1 MPYSCLQVVRDLAHT
16 ISRMGDVDMVSP
28 PDIIITDQ
36 DQKTVTYLQPHG
48 DPKTPGSS
56 TRNGSIPN
64 REQSHSVNG
73 SIPGHHSSLDENTF
87 HSAVTTARH
96 GSNGSAH
103 IARDKPLDTTVNLN
117 NINTSQVKAT
127 EERDSEAAS
136 EKDAK
141 QNRFPKFSL
150 RAAFSHRDKKRK
162 CLNITKRC
170 ISSPFGVMCLILVY
184 LSLGACLF
192 MVIERP
198 EESRRRTE
206 LIRQRYEL
214 TAKLTNCTETE
225 KDPTECLLREIK
237 IWEKHLVLKYPVLYI
252 HLGDN
257 NSTEPRVWNWPNAF
271 YGCFSVITTIG
282 KHISA
287 VQSKNEVYAFL
298 KHNRCFH

>member
-1 MPYSCLQVVRDLAHT
+1 MPSSYLMPSSSLLVVRDLAYT
-16 ISRMGDVDMVSP
+16 ISRMGDIDMISP

-36 DQKTVTYLQPHG
+36 DQKTITYLQPHV
-48 DPKTPGSS
+48 DPKTPGST
-56 TRNGSIPN
+56 TRNGSIPS
-64 REQSHSVNG
+64 RHKMEQNHSGNG
-73 SIPGHHSSLDENTF
+73 SVPGHHSSSDQNTY

-117 NINTSQVKAT
+117 NLNTSQVTAADEKES
-127 EERDSEAAS
+127 EEAS
-136 EKDAK
+136 EKVAK
-141 QNRFPKFSL
+141 QSRFPKFSL
-150 RAAFSHRDKKRK
+150 RASFSHRDKKRK
-162 CLNITKRC
+162 CLNVTKRC
-170 ISSPFGVMCLILVY
+170 ISSPFGVLCLIILY

-192 MVIERP
+192 MLLERP

-214 TAKLTNCTETE
+214 TEKLTNCTETE
-225 KDPTECLLREIK
+225 KDPTECLLKEIK

-257 NSTEPRVWNWPNAF
+257 NSSAPKVWNWPNAF

-282 KHISA
+282 K
-287 VQSKNEVYAFL
+287 YM
-298 KHNRCFH
+298 